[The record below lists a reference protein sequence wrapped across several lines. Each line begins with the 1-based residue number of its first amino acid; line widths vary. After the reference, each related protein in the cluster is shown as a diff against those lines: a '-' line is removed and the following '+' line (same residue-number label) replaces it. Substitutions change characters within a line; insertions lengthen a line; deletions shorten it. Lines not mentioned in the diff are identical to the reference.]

1 MRAVAIICGAMLTL
15 VMGGCSATRLGY
27 NNAPG
32 LMFYWLDSYYD
43 FDSKQSVAMKESLKT
58 LQDWH
63 RKEELPRI
71 GEVLKNLQPAA
82 RQDVTP
88 EQVCT
93 LYDYL
98 LLRVQAPLER
108 LAPALATMATT
119 LSPAQMTH
127 IAKEFDKRNQQWRE
141 EWLDAPPAQRS
152 ERRVK
157 QIVERAETF
166 YGKLSDAQR
175 AQIKVQLDAAGY
187 DPALQY
193 TEILRRQQDSLQTLG
208 RVRSGQLT
216 EPQAAAEMQA
226 MLTRSIVSPDPATRQ
241 YAEKIVRQSCVAVA
255 AIHNSSNPGQR
266 EKLLQALRSYE
277 ADATALMQQR

>member
-1 MRAVAIICGAMLTL
+1 MLAL
-15 VMGGCSATRLGY
+15 VLGGCSATRLGY

-43 FDSKQSVAMKESLKT
+43 FDSKQSVAMKESLQA

-71 GEVLKNLQPAA
+71 AQVLKDLQPAA
-82 RQDVTP
+82 RQDVTAD
-88 EQVCT
+88 QVCK

-98 LLRVQAPLER
+98 LLRVQAPVDR
-108 LAPALATMATT
+108 LAPALGAMAAT

-127 IAKEFDKRNQQWRE
+127 IANEFDKRNRQWRE

-157 QIVERAETF
+157 QILGRAESF
-166 YGKLSDAQR
+166 YGNLSDTQR
-175 AQIKVQLDAAGY
+175 AQIKAQLDAAGY

-208 RVRSGQLT
+208 RIRTGQLS
-216 EPQAAAEMQA
+216 EAQAAVEMQA
-226 MLTRSIVSPDPATRQ
+226 MLARGIVSPDPAIRR
-241 YAEKIVRQSCVAVA
+241 YAEKIARQSCIAVA
-255 AIHNSSNPGQR
+255 SLHNGSSAAQR
-266 EKLLQALRSYE
+266 EKLQQVLQGYE